1 MSDYI
6 VWITAIGQ
14 FFINPLLYVATL
26 AAIFLG
32 YRRVKQERRQFH
44 TRIRFGWTELGSLL
58 KESFPYAIVLSIL
71 FVVAGLVVSKAN
83 LIFIM
88 LISIM
93 ACVAQLYRAL
103 SPAYVLPIAVGVI
116 ILCQQY
122 NVTMPFA
129 INVDQPISLTAIII
143 VMALLLMTEGIL
155 LRYYYRHGITPVLHK
170 TKRGMNALDYRLRK
184 VWLLP
189 LFFVI
194 PGQDIAA
201 WLPYWPQFTLGE
213 TTFTL
218 VLFPYIIG
226 VDTASRRQ
234 LPQQYFKQLG
244 KHVLWLGIITLV
256 SAVLVYYNEWMGYIV
271 IIAAFIWRLLITVI
285 LQSKEKSAGYAVAP
299 SAKGIVIAAVLPD
312 SPAEKMGLQIGECIV
327 KVNGQA
333 VHTEDELYEALQIN
347 AAYCRL
353 EVLDIDGEIRYTQ
366 HAVFMN
372 DHYRIGIL
380 AARPY

>member
-285 LQSKEKSAGYAVAP
+285 LQLQEKSAGYAVAP

>member
-103 SPAYVLPIAVGVI
+103 SPAYVLPIAVGII

>member
-1 MSDYI
+1 MSNYI

>member
-366 HAVFMN
+366 QAVFMN

>member
-103 SPAYVLPIAVGVI
+103 SPAYVLPIAVGII

-122 NVTMPFA
+122 NVTMPYA

-155 LRYYYRHGITPVLHK
+155 LRYYYRHGITPILHK
-170 TKRGMNALDYRLRK
+170 TKRGMNALDYHLRK

-201 WLPYWPQFTLGE
+201 WLPYWPQFTLGG